1 MKTTLNLNDQLLA
14 DAKALAAQRHTS
26 LTRVIEEGLQL
37 RLRAA
42 ASLRKAG
49 KPQARVLPVFRGKGG
64 LVGGVN
70 PLSNKALLD
79 AMDADGDLK

>member
-1 MKTTLNLNDQLLA
+1 MKTTLNLNDQLIA

-26 LTRVIEEGLQL
+26 LTQVIEEGLQL

-42 ASLRKAG
+42 SSLRKAG
-49 KPQARVLPVFRGKGG
+49 TPKARVLPVFRGKGG
-64 LVGGVN
+64 LVVGVN